1 MSQNP
6 RAGASPRVEIYRVKP
21 PSKGLGARQTFDIN
35 GLYNFAGGKARDTIK
50 CFRQKGKSGFC
61 PPGEMCRPNRGRCGW
76 RVRAGKAP
84 KVKIFRRE
92 LQFSRAPLAA
102 ACLSPEFRMYPKAR
116 LDALTDGIFAVAM
129 TILVLDLRL
138 PEDFP
143 PADDGVMA
151 HALLGL
157 WPKFLPYALSFYVL
171 GSIWLAAIKLRSCA
185 EFFDKQYVSW
195 WLVQLLLATCVPF
208 SSSVIGRFVNHAP
221 SVWLYSA
228 NLAALGA
235 VGLRMVT

>member
-1 MSQNP
+1 
-6 RAGASPRVEIYRVKP
+6 
-21 PSKGLGARQTFDIN
+21 
-35 GLYNFAGGKARDTIK
+35 
-50 CFRQKGKSGFC
+50 
-61 PPGEMCRPNRGRCGW
+61 
-76 RVRAGKAP
+76 
-84 KVKIFRRE
+84 
-92 LQFSRAPLAA
+92 
-102 ACLSPEFRMYPKAR
+102 MYPKAR

-138 PEDFP
+138 PEDFH

-171 GSIWLAAIKLRSCA
+171 GSIWLAAIKLRSRA

-235 VGLRMVT
+235 VGLRMVTLTPDLEDDKHALDRKVSLVILMVTSAMCFGLSLIAPSKALWIYALNIGGSPMARWIGTKRQSRAGEI

>member
-1 MSQNP
+1 
-6 RAGASPRVEIYRVKP
+6 
-21 PSKGLGARQTFDIN
+21 
-35 GLYNFAGGKARDTIK
+35 
-50 CFRQKGKSGFC
+50 
-61 PPGEMCRPNRGRCGW
+61 
-76 RVRAGKAP
+76 
-84 KVKIFRRE
+84 
-92 LQFSRAPLAA
+92 
-102 ACLSPEFRMYPKAR
+102 MYPKVR

-138 PEDFP
+138 PEDFH
-143 PADDGVMA
+143 PADDGAMA

-157 WPKFLPYALSFYVL
+157 WPKFFPYALSFYVL
-171 GSIWLAAIKLRSCA
+171 GSIWLAAIKLRSRA

-221 SVWLYSA
+221 SVWLYSV

-235 VGLRMVT
+235 VGLRMVTLTPDLEGDKHALDRKVSLVILMATSVMCFGLSLITPSKALWVYALNIGASPMARWIGTKRRSRAGEI